1 MMRQKNADCHIGWRQ
16 RIDDSVTS
24 QNGNGRAFGNGPQID
39 TNDRCAERAMDFV
52 KQRSL
57 SASNVEYARYTVRI
71 FPQTLENGRVD
82 SKPAV
87 GTRQIAAG
95 TSNYIIG

>member
-1 MMRQKNADCHIGWRQ
+1 MMRQKNADRHIGRRQ
-16 RIDDSVTS
+16 RLDYCVAS
-24 QNGNGRAFGNGPQID
+24 QNGHGRAFGNGPQIETD
-39 TNDRCAERAMDFV
+39 DGCAELAMDFV

-87 GTRQIAAG
+87 RPREIAVGTG
-95 TSNYIIG
+95 NYI